1 MDNMD
6 HMDEEV
12 DHIIDAMSEQVAH
25 NTLRL
30 DQLLSRL
37 QNRLAQDYTHIPTAI
52 GTLMVIGGF
61 LHIYFRGEFI
71 FSLTA
76 LISGALILS
85 LTLFFRYRISQ
96 NLTKFGE
103 ALVKLDQDRQDH
115 ARKLSVIENLIRE
128 GVPSDLPPKH
138 LLVLLGEYKTENQ
151 EDGPSDNSIRPE
163 NN

>member
-6 HMDEEV
+6 HMDDEV

-37 QNRLAQDYTHIPTAI
+37 QDRLAQDYTHIPIAL
-52 GTLMVIGGF
+52 GTLMVLGGF
-61 LHIYFRGEFI
+61 AHIFFRGEFI
-71 FSLTA
+71 FSLAA
-76 LISGALILS
+76 LIWGAIILS

-96 NLTKFGE
+96 NLTKFG
-103 ALVKLDQDRQDH
+103 ASLVKLDQDRQDH
-115 ARKLSVIENLIRE
+115 ARKLSVIENLIYK
-128 GVPSDLPPKH
+128 GIPSGLSPHH
-138 LLVLLGEYKTENQ
+138 LLVLLGEYKTEDQ
-151 EDGPSDNSIRPE
+151 TDGHSNNTRPE

>member
-6 HMDEEV
+6 HMDDEI

-30 DQLLSRL
+30 DSLLSRL
-37 QNRLAQDYTHIPTAI
+37 QERLSRDYTHIPIAI
-52 GTLMVIGGF
+52 GTLMVLGGF

-76 LISGALILS
+76 LIWGALILS
-85 LTLFFRYRISQ
+85 LTLFFRYRIIGH
-96 NLTKFGE
+96 LTKFGD

-128 GVPSDLPPKH
+128 GIPSDLSLNH
-138 LLVLLGEYKTENQ
+138 ILILLGEHKESNGSNN
-151 EDGPSDNSIRPE
+151 DIRPE